1 MPEIPHNE
9 SGNPRWV
16 WARRPL
22 EPGFVKLAVHTVTFN
37 KIVELGSRAKIGE
50 FWGIVHGNPGLMPDE
65 FGAPIHTP
73 GLKQPVAIY
82 KGLKRPVHFIT
93 GHADSQI
100 LVYVTAPED
109 TYCFKSTNVGN
120 GLSKIQKPTQ
130 SVFTT
135 FVSFALEHIDDAR
148 ANVIQDEPEDIA
160 GVVLFWEW
168 TESSRSDSS
177 LPFDAENRYSQRLMP

>member
-1 MPEIPHNE
+1 MPETDHNE
-9 SGNPRWV
+9 IGNPHWV

-22 EPGFVKLAVHTVTFN
+22 EPDFVKLAVHAATFN

-50 FWGIVHGNPGLMPDE
+50 FWGLVHGNPGLMPDE
-65 FGAPIHTP
+65 FDEPIHTS

-82 KGLKRPVHFIT
+82 RGLRRPMHYIT
-93 GHADSQI
+93 DRADSQI
-100 LVYVTAPED
+100 LVYVTTPEA
-109 TYCFKSTNVGN
+109 TYHFKETNVGN
-120 GLSKIQKPTQ
+120 GLVKMPKPIR

-135 FVSFALEHIDDAR
+135 FVSFAREHIDDAR
-148 ANVIQDEPEDIA
+148 TQVTQDVPVNYA